1 MMPAPPPAADKLA
14 ALFPNAITG
23 YSYGMFLRVLAAALI
38 ALSVGFALLSYT
50 QGVGVT
56 SPAGALIG
64 AVAIGMAASGWY
76 IVMGKTVVDSKG
88 IRQEWIMPK
97 EYRWEDIFRARLIS
111 LPMNTRLMLNTGR
124 PPFKTVHAGSPELK
138 QAFIEIAG
146 LYTETANEHKKKHE

>member
-1 MMPAPPPAADKLA
+1 MMPAPPPSADKLS
-14 ALFPNAITG
+14 ALFPNAISG
-23 YSYGMFLRVLAAALI
+23 YSYGLFLRVFAGALVV
-38 ALSVGFALLSYT
+38 LSVGFALLSYS

-76 IVMGKTVVDSKG
+76 IVMGKTTVDDKG

-97 EYRWEDIFRARLIS
+97 EYRWEEIFRARLIS

-124 PPFKTVHAGSPELK
+124 PPFKTVHAGTPELK
-138 QAFIEIAG
+138 QAFREIAG
-146 LYTETANEHKKKHE
+146 MYTEAAEKAARKT